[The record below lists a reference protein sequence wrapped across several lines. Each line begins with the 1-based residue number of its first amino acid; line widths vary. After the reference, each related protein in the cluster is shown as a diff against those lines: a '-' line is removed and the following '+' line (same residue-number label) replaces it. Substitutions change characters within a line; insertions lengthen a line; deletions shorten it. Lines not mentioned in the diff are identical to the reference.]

1 MILKITFLGTGNSTG
16 VPIITCKCKVCTSA
30 NPKNKRLRASIL
42 VTTDEGENIVIDT
55 STDFRQQC
63 LSSEITNLD
72 AIFYT
77 HPHADHILGLDEIRA
92 FNFTHKK
99 SIPVYGNKFTLDSIM
114 KTFHYILKPLQRGGG
129 VPQVNLNFIEE
140 GKFKILERIEVEA
153 IPIMHGIMEVFAYR
167 IGNFAYVTDFNK
179 ISEESKNKLKNL
191 DLLILGILREKPHST
206 HICLD
211 EGLQLVEELKPK
223 RTLVTH
229 TTHMFEYEE
238 FNKNTPENFE
248 MAFDCLTVEV

>member
-1 MILKITFLGTGNSTG
+1 MKITFLGTGNSTG
-16 VPIITCKCKVCTSA
+16 VPIITCNCRVCTST

-42 VTTDEGENIVIDT
+42 LTTDEGKNVLIDT
-55 STDFRQQC
+55 SSDFRQQC
-63 LSSEITNLD
+63 LLNGITNVD
-72 AIFYT
+72 AILFT

-92 FNFTHKK
+92 FNFTYKK
-99 SIPVYGNKFTLDSIM
+99 SIPVFGSKFTLDSIL

-129 VPQVNLNFIEE
+129 VPQVELNFIEK
-140 GKFKILERIEVEA
+140 GKFSVLEGVGAEA

-167 IGNFAYVTDFNK
+167 FGNFAYVTDFNK
-179 ISEESKNKLKNL
+179 ISEESKDSLKNL
-191 DLLILGILREKPHST
+191 DLLVLGILREKPHST

-211 EGLQLVEELKPK
+211 EGLELVEELKPK

-248 MAFDCLTVEV
+248 MAFDGLTVEV